1 MEKQNGGTI
10 AAKTL
15 KKITTFAPRQL
26 NMLKKIDIYIMRKF
40 LGTFFLA
47 IALIIIIVIAFDVSE
62 KIDDFIERSAPLSA
76 ILFQYYFNFIPYFV
90 NLFSPLFTFIAVVYF
105 TSRLAANTEIIAI
118 LTGGISYRRMLRPY
132 IISAVLL
139 AVLNFWLSNFLI
151 PPANKKRL
159 AFEEQYVKKIQ
170 KSRGRNVHLQL
181 DPSTFAFV
189 ETFSLEERIGYRFTL
204 ESIDFHEGLKSKLH
218 ADVLTWDSLHQSWT
232 LHKCLLRTFDGDKET
247 IERIASIDTVLNM
260 TPNDFRNDTYMMDLM
275 NFSQLRDFIRRER
288 IKGSESLVFY
298 EVEQYR
304 RTAFPFA
311 TIVLTLIGAALSSRK
326 VRGGT
331 GLHLFFGI
339 TLSFG
344 YILFMQISTTF
355 AIKASFPPLLAVWT
369 PNIVFMFIAAYL
381 IYKTP
386 K

>member
-1 MEKQNGGTI
+1 
-10 AAKTL
+10 
-15 KKITTFAPRQL
+15 
-26 NMLKKIDIYIMRKF
+26 MLKKIDIYIIRKF

-62 KIDDFIERSAPLSA
+62 KIDDFIERKAPLSA
-76 ILFQYYFNFIPYFV
+76 IIFQYYFNFIPYFV

-118 LTGGISYRRMLRPY
+118 LTGGVSYKRMLRPF

-139 AVLNFWLSNFLI
+139 AALNFWLSNFMI

-159 AFEEQYVKKIQ
+159 AFEEQYVKRIQ
-170 KSRGRNVHLQL
+170 KSRGRNIHLQL
-181 DPSTFAFV
+181 DPGTFAFV
-189 ETFSLEERIGYRFTL
+189 ETFSLEEKIGYRFTL
-204 ESIDFHEGLKSKLH
+204 ESIDFHEGLTSKLH
-218 ADVLTWDSLHQSWT
+218 ADVLSWDSLNQSWT
-232 LHKCLLRTFDGDKET
+232 LHKCILRTFDGDNE
-247 IERIASIDTVLNM
+247 SIQRMVSVDTVLNM
-260 TPNDFRNDTYMMDLM
+260 TPNDFRIDTYMMDLM
-275 NFSQLRDFIRRER
+275 NFSQLRDFIKRER

-339 TLSFG
+339 TLSFA

-369 PNIVFMFIAAYL
+369 PNIVFMFIAGYL